1 MKPQIMNNWDP
12 PDTVHARVVA
22 DQFGGTYEILVLCI
36 LSIVGAIL
44 HGLFMWNL
52 WKMKNTL
59 TLRLLWLSS
68 TFQVFYIFAIGIPG
82 ISHLI
87 FREWIFGFAACKA
100 FLSLKTISSGVCIN
114 VTVAI
119 IGEKM
124 FGIMMPIK
132 RYQWAL
138 KRYYQVSI
146 ISAIIAL
153 SITSGL
159 PRFYLAGSVV
169 DIHSNKTECVGHD
182 NMTDT
187 SQIMHLCWCIYV
199 LVVFF
204 IVPICISLICSCYL
218 ACRYSQPAYR
228 KGPITSDIS
237 IVGSWNSLSTSETLS
252 LSSQGSAK
260 HSLSPNNQ
268 LHRLAMYTTIDTVI
282 YLICWGPLHVT
293 GLFSKLIQEEMMFNE
308 MEDTILARF
317 ITALL
322 GPHREDHL
330 ICLHRLVI
338 ISRLFHHI
346 YFCAWPFLHLNR
358 IRNQ

>member
-1 MKPQIMNNWDP
+1 
-12 PDTVHARVVA
+12 
-22 DQFGGTYEILVLCI
+22 
-36 LSIVGAIL
+36 
-44 HGLFMWNL
+44 
-52 WKMKNTL
+52 
-59 TLRLLWLSS
+59 
-68 TFQVFYIFAIGIPG
+68 
-82 ISHLI
+82 
-87 FREWIFGFAACKA
+87 
-100 FLSLKTISSGVCIN
+100 
-114 VTVAI
+114 
-119 IGEKM
+119 M

-138 KRYYQVSI
+138 KRYYQVFISLFDLESSKISQVSI
-146 ISAIIAL
+146 ISAIIVL

-159 PRFYLAGSVV
+159 PRFYVSLKHRTHKSNQIFQLAGSVV

-260 HSLSPNNQ
+260 RS
-268 LHRLAMYTTIDTVI
+268 
-282 YLICWGPLHVT
+282 
-293 GLFSKLIQEEMMFNE
+293 
-308 MEDTILARF
+308 
-317 ITALL
+317 LL
-322 GPHREDHL
+322 G
-330 ICLHRLVI
+330 IFSFVTKFLVFKSEEI
-338 ISRLFHHI
+338 K
-346 YFCAWPFLHLNR
+346 
-358 IRNQ
+358 